1 MGMDR
6 KNIEYIAHLSR
17 IELMVNEEEM
27 FIRQLSDILSY
38 VNKLNKINTENVK
51 PLVYPLNMSNVFR
64 DDELDESSSREE
76 VLSNAPSTMGF
87 FFKVPKVIE

>member
-1 MGMDR
+1 
-6 KNIEYIAHLSR
+6 
-17 IELMVNEEEM
+17 MVNEEEM